1 MKIIPATGQDI
12 SDIRE
17 MSLTV
22 KLLPEPNDG
31 LVPVFYMTSP
41 ADDYP
46 MTVGHLRLMITGLEL
61 AIGGVDCMIGGLLKS
76 LKDNALE
83 NMKEW
88 YSVDDSTDL
97 ERILNLIS
105 SLEEDDEELND

>member
-1 MKIIPATGQDI
+1 LKIIPATGQNI
-12 SDIRE
+12 SDISE

-22 KLLPEPNDG
+22 KLIPEPNDG

-41 ADDYP
+41 SDDYP

-76 LKDNALE
+76 LKDDAME
-83 NMKEW
+83 EMR
-88 YSVDDSTDL
+88 DRCSTDDPMGL
-97 ERILNLIS
+97 ERILNFIS
-105 SLEEDDEELND
+105 SLEDDDEESNE